1 GRRYAAGGQAL
12 AAGLFAGAIR
22 AGIPIWLDTSLTELV
37 TEGGRVTGAV
47 VEHGGNR
54 FVVTARRGV
63 VLAAGGFDHDME
75 MRRKFHSDSLG
86 SNLSLGAES
95 NTGDAIRLGQDAG
108 ADIALMDQSW
118 WFPAVAPLP
127 GAAPAV

>member
-1 GRRYAAGGQAL
+1 
-12 AAGLFAGAIR
+12 
-22 AGIPIWLDTSLTELV
+22 
-37 TEGGRVTGAV
+37 
-47 VEHGGNR
+47 
-54 FVVTARRGV
+54 
-63 VLAAGGFDHDME
+63 ME
-75 MRRKFHSDSLG
+75 MRRKFQSDSLG

-127 GAAPAV
+127 GAAPAVMLAERSLPGSLIVDHNGRRFRQ